1 MPRPQGLTPP
11 KGPKDSDKFQRAAAK
26 ITNNPKFAEALKEL
40 ENNPQ
45 ARGDAASDA
54 KGYFKK
60 KGIEIPDEADVE
72 FIEGSIYVRICFWGY
87 CLVFYDA

>member
-11 KGPKDSDKFQRAAAK
+11 KGPKDHDKFQRAAAK
-26 ITNNPKFAEALKEL
+26 ITNNPKFAEVLKDL
-40 ENNPQ
+40 DNNAQ
-45 ARGDAASDA
+45 ARSEAANDA

-72 FIEGSIYVRICFWGY
+72 FVEGSIYVRICCWGY
-87 CLVFYDA
+87 CLVFYNS

>member
-11 KGPKDSDKFQRAAAK
+11 KGPKDYDKFQRAAAK

-40 ENNPQ
+40 DSNPQ
-45 ARGDAASDA
+45 ARGEAASDA

-72 FIEGSIYVRICFWGY
+72 FVEGSIYVRICCWGF
-87 CLVFYDA
+87 CLVFYSA

>member
-11 KGPKDSDKFQRAAAK
+11 KGPKDYDKFQRAAAK
-26 ITNNPKFAEALKEL
+26 ITNNPKFAEALKDL
-40 ENNPQ
+40 DNNAQ
-45 ARGDAASDA
+45 ARGEAAKDA

-72 FIEGSIYVRICFWGY
+72 FVEGSIYVRICCWGF
-87 CLVFYDA
+87 CLVFYSA

>member
-11 KGPKDSDKFQRAAAK
+11 KGPKDYDKLQRAAGK
-26 ITNNPKFAEALKEL
+26 ITNNPKFSEALKEL
-40 ENNPQ
+40 DTDPQ
-45 ARGDAASDA
+45 ARGEAAKDA

-72 FIEGSIYVRICFWGY
+72 FIEGSIYVRICAWGF
-87 CLVFYDA
+87 CLVFYSA

>member
-1 MPRPQGLTPP
+1 MPKPQGLTPP
-11 KGPKDSDKFQRAAAK
+11 KGPKDYDKFQRAAAK

-40 ENNPQ
+40 DANAQ
-45 ARGDAASDA
+45 ARSEASGNA

-72 FIEGSIYVRICFWGY
+72 FVEGSIYLRICFWGY
-87 CLVFYDA
+87 CIAFWG

>member
-11 KGPKDSDKFQRAAAK
+11 KGPKDYDKFQRASAK

-40 ENNPQ
+40 DTDPK
-45 ARGDAASDA
+45 ARGEAAKDA

-72 FIEGSIYVRICFWGY
+72 FIEGSIYVRICAWGF
-87 CLVFYDA
+87 CLVFYSE